1 MIRSLPLTGPVKSTF
16 PLVFPPLPRL
26 PYGLRDGPLHLSLR
40 TRGGLMSVTHLFDLP
55 ELSIVI
61 PAHNEAGRILPY
73 LRDIIDYCDRQA
85 RRYELLVVDDGSTDD
100 TSYVVKKLAQAHSTV
115 QLLRLSTCQGK
126 GAAVRYG
133 MQSAV
138 GCVQL
143 FADADG
149 ATPICELARLE
160 KAVADGADMAIGSR
174 ALAARLP
181 EFTVHARM
189 YRSVLGSLFNAAVR
203 HSGIRNIADTQ
214 CGFKL
219 FRRIVSQEL
228 FGYASINGFGFDLEL
243 LYLAQQRGYRIAE
256 VPVNWSD
263 QAGSKVRVF
272 RDGLGML
279 RELAVIRRNSL
290 RGQYQVPSF
299 APELMQVDASRFRM
313 PAS

>member
-1 MIRSLPLTGPVKSTF
+1 M
-16 PLVFPPLPRL
+16 
-26 PYGLRDGPLHLSLR
+26 Y
-40 TRGGLMSVTHLFDLP
+40 TRHPSSSP
-55 ELSIVI
+55 ELSIVL

-73 LRDIIDYCDRQA
+73 LQQIIEYCERQG
-85 RRYELLVVDDGSTDD
+85 RSYELLVVDDGSSDG
-100 TSYVVKKLAQAHSTV
+100 TSLVVESVARVHPAV
-115 QLLRLSTCQGK
+115 RLLRLPTCQGK

-149 ATPICELARLE
+149 ATPIQELARLE
-160 KAVADGADMAIGSR
+160 KALAGGADMAIGSR

-181 EFTVHARM
+181 GFAVHARVH
-189 YRSVLGSLFNAAVR
+189 RSVLGSLFNAAVR
-203 HSGIRNIADTQ
+203 QSGIKGISDTQ

-219 FRRIVSQEL
+219 FRRVVAEEL

-263 QAGSKVRVF
+263 QPGSKVRVL
-272 RDGLGML
+272 RDGLAML
-279 RELAVIRRNSL
+279 HELAVIRRNNQ
-290 RGQYQVPSF
+290 RGCYRLPSF
-299 APELMQVDASRFRM
+299 SPELMQVGASRFRM